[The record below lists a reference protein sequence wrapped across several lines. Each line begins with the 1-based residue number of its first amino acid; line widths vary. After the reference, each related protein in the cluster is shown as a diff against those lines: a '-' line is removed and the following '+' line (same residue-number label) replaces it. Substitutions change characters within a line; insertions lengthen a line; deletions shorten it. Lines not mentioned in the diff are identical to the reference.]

1 MAMYQMV
8 ADWGD
13 EDLPA
18 ERMAGGIFGVALGS
32 VLAAIVSGF
41 STIAYPDN
49 IGMLRATRVGSRY
62 ATLAAGVLLIVLGGF
77 IKFDMLLVLV
87 PQPVISAAATL
98 LFGIVFMHGVQML
111 AKVDWDDRKF
121 MVAGLS
127 LLIGLGGLFVSPEAL
142 QKMPL
147 MARLI
152 VQQPVI
158 SGGMTLVLLYSLLCP
173 VRALPKTAS

>member
-1 MAMYQMV
+1 
-8 ADWGD
+8 
-13 EDLPA
+13 
-18 ERMAGGIFGVALGS
+18 
-32 VLAAIVSGF
+32 
-41 STIAYPDN
+41 
-49 IGMLRATRVGSRY
+49 
-62 ATLAAGVLLIVLGGF
+62 
-77 IKFDMLLVLV
+77 
-87 PQPVISAAATL
+87 
-98 LFGIVFMHGVQML
+98 
-111 AKVDWDDRKF
+111 VDWDDRKF